1 MNLKWLLQT
10 LKRVFSRTFG
20 TNVYGYGSRRKSF
33 RTFLLLGN
41 HHNIRPYSEKTKNDL
56 VRKFFELI
64 NFSQY
69 R

>member
-1 MNLKWLLQT
+1 MNLKWFLQT

-20 TNVYGYGSRRKSF
+20 TNVYGYGFLRESF
-33 RTFLLLGN
+33 RTFLLRGN
-41 HHNIRPYSEKTKNDL
+41 HHNIRPYSEKTRNDL

-69 R
+69 W